1 MSSMIQAYDMAG
13 TYIEHS
19 MVISNFVIKIGSQ
32 IQDGLCRVFSD
43 NVQYKWYTGDE
54 EKIVI
59 PDVSINCGF
68 KNRRGNSFYSCPRFV
83 MEVISPSTEKYDRNE
98 KMELY
103 RQQEIDEYWLVDWQK
118 KLVEIYVL
126 DYDKN
131 SIPYYHFFNTITEE
145 NKNELKIVHFPNFKI
160 TFEELFNFS

>member
-1 MSSMIQAYDMAG
+1 
-13 TYIEHS
+13 
-19 MVISNFVIKIGSQ
+19 
-32 IQDGLCRVFSD
+32 
-43 NVQYKWYTGDE
+43 
-54 EKIVI
+54 
-59 PDVSINCGF
+59 
-68 KNRRGNSFYSCPRFV
+68 

-160 TFEELFNFS
+160 TFEELFNFYMKQRKSVELNGFTLFFIS